1 MRTRNSAAKTV
12 TLEALAT
19 AEIKVSNLYWKPFAQ
34 QWAGHCVR
42 APHAATCLKGVRTV
56 LPHIVLTMNLS
67 TVECGLCCCHIAR
80 GGPKCTFVPP
90 TASRGK
96 KYKGFVKKGFGIK
109 RFQNL
114 YFRRTLTDLLE
125 WSHNVQPFGTED
137 GHLAGNAT
145 GALNCRPHKWE
156 DQPQAPRTDQQLS
169 CASTIQT
176 AWAAESA

>member
-1 MRTRNSAAKTV
+1 M
-12 TLEALAT
+12 ALAT
-19 AEIKVSNLYWKPFAQ
+19 AEVKVSNLFWKPFAQ

-67 TVECGLCCCHIAR
+67 TVDCGLCCCHIAR

-156 DQPQAPRTDQQLS
+156 DQPQAPCTDLQLS
-169 CASTIQT
+169 CTSAIQT
-176 AWAAESA
+176 ARAAETA